1 VATVAGNTVTI
12 VGAGTTTITANQ
24 AGNAT
29 FNAAPAVAQVLTVN
43 RANQSITF
51 GALANRTL
59 GDPNFTLS
67 ATASSGLA
75 VTYTSSNTA
84 VATVSGNTVT
94 LVGAG
99 TTTITA
105 LQAGNTNFN
114 AASNV
119 TQVLTVNAP
128 AVTSLADVSNPS
140 AVWVPYPNPAS
151 TVVNWAIPNRLGQGY
166 GYAFYNLQGQ
176 PLLSGQGVVADELL
190 QWDVSA
196 LPAGVYTLRLQ
207 VGSETYHKMVV
218 KQ

>member
-1 VATVAGNTVTI
+1 MVLQTDGKLI
-12 VGAGTTTITANQ
+12 VG
-24 AGNAT
+24 GNFST
-29 FNAAPAVAQVLTVN
+29 FNGITRN
-43 RANQSITF
+43 RIARLLMLSNQSILF
-51 GALANRTL
+51 GTLAQRIL
-59 GDPNFTLS
+59 GDAPFALN
-67 ATASSGLA
+67 ATATSGLP
-75 VTYTSSNTA
+75 VSYTSSNTA
-84 VATVSGNTVT
+84 VATISGNTVT

-105 LQAGNTNFN
+105 SQAGNADF
-114 AASNV
+114 AAAPSVN
-119 TQVLTVNAP
+119 QNLTVV

-151 TVVNWAIPNRLGQGY
+151 TQVNWAIPNRSGQGY

-207 VGSETYHKMVV
+207 VGSETYHKTVV